1 MSAAEFLDK
10 IKELRTQAGLTMR
23 QLADAVN
30 VSEATIS
37 RWESGN
43 IPNMRRDKIAILA
56 KALHTTPAYLMGWEE
71 PATDDYS
78 KIKNA
83 SPLPKMKKIPLIGTI
98 ACGIPIFAEENVEG
112 YVPTPETIHA
122 DFCLRCNGDSM
133 INARILDGDVVLIR
147 KQPDVDD
154 GQIVAVLV
162 DDEATLKRV
171 YHNKDGGVTLVAENP
186 KYAPM
191 TFTSADCVKIR
202 ILGKAVAFIS
212 GVK

>member
-1 MSAAEFLDK
+1 MGLSEILK
-10 IKELRTQAGLTMR
+10 TRRKELGLT
-23 QLADAVN
+23 LLEIANKIGVT
-30 VSEATIS
+30 EATVQ
-37 RWESGN
+37 RWESGE
-43 IPNMRRDKIAILA
+43 IKTLRHGRIVKLAEILDVS
-56 KALHTTPAYLMGWEE
+56 PAQLMGWDDL
-71 PATDDYS
+71 AWKDYS
-78 KIKNA
+78 HIKNIT
-83 SPLPKMKKIPLIGTI
+83 SLPKMKKIPLIGTI

-133 INARILDGDVVLIR
+133 VNARILDGDVVLIR

-154 GQIVAVLV
+154 GQIAAVLI

-171 YHNKDGGVTLVAENP
+171 YHNKDGGVTLIAENS

-191 TFTSADCVKIR
+191 TFTPADCVKIR